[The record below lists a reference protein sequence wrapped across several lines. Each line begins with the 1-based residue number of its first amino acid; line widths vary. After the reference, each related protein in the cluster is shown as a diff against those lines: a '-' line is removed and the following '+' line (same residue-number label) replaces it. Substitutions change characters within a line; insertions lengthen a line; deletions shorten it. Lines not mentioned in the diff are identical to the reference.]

1 MSRREDRKEAFK
13 LLFSS
18 TFGINNC
25 DNSVSEFAKEIFTGV
40 NNNILII
47 DNMIKENIRNW
58 KFERISRVAK
68 SAMRMG
74 IYELIQE
81 KIPMAIAINEAV
93 EMAKIFG
100 SEEEANYVQAVLTSV
115 SSSYKNYINNKNNLI
130 VK

>member
-1 MSRREDRKEAFK
+1 MSRREERKEAFK

-18 TFGINNC
+18 TFGINNFS
-25 DNSVSEFAKEIFTGV
+25 DDVSKFTKEIFTGV
-40 NNNILII
+40 NENILII
-47 DNMIKENIRNW
+47 DDLIKKNIRNW

-74 IYELIQE
+74 IYEVIKE
-81 KIPMAIAINEAV
+81 EIPAPVAINEAV

-115 SSSYKNYINNKNNLI
+115 VNYYKEYIKQNNFI

>member
-1 MSRREDRKEAFK
+1 MSRREERKEAFK

-18 TFGINNC
+18 TFGINNFS
-25 DNSVSEFAKEIFTGV
+25 DDVSKFTKEIFTGV
-40 NNNILII
+40 NENILII
-47 DNMIKENIRNW
+47 DDLIKKNIRNW

-74 IYELIQE
+74 IYEVIKE
-81 KIPMAIAINEAV
+81 EIPAPVAINEAV

-115 SSSYKNYINNKNNLI
+115 VNSYKEYIKQNNFI

>member
-1 MSRREDRKEAFK
+1 MSRREERKEAFK

-18 TFGINNC
+18 TFGINNFS
-25 DNSVSEFAKEIFTGV
+25 DDVSKFAKEIFDGV
-40 NNNILII
+40 NENILII
-47 DNMIKENIRNW
+47 DDLIKKNIRNW

-74 IYELIQE
+74 IYEVIKE
-81 KIPMAIAINEAV
+81 EIPAPVAINEAV

-115 SSSYKNYINNKNNLI
+115 ANSYKEYIKQNNFI

>member
-1 MSRREDRKEAFK
+1 MSRREERKEAFK

-18 TFGINNC
+18 TFGINNFS
-25 DNSVSEFAKEIFTGV
+25 DDVSKFAKEIFDGV
-40 NNNILII
+40 NENILII
-47 DNMIKENIRNW
+47 DDLIKKNIQNW

-74 IYELIQE
+74 IYEVIKE
-81 KIPMAIAINEAV
+81 EIPAPVAINEAV

-115 SSSYKNYINNKNNLI
+115 VNSYKEYIKQNNFI

>member
-1 MSRREDRKEAFK
+1 MSRREERKYAFK

-18 TFGINNC
+18 TFGINNFS
-25 DNSVSEFAKEIFTGV
+25 DDVSKFTKEIFTGV
-40 NNNILII
+40 NENILII
-47 DNMIKENIRNW
+47 DDLIKKNIRNW

-74 IYELIQE
+74 IYEVIKE
-81 KIPMAIAINEAV
+81 EIPAPVAINEAV

-115 SSSYKNYINNKNNLI
+115 ANSYKEYIKQNNFI

>member
-1 MSRREDRKEAFK
+1 MSRREERKEAFK

-18 TFGINNC
+18 TFGINNFS
-25 DNSVSEFAKEIFTGV
+25 DDVSKFAKEIFDGV
-40 NNNILII
+40 NENILII
-47 DNMIKENIRNW
+47 DDLIKKNIRNW

-74 IYELIQE
+74 IYEVIKE
-81 KIPMAIAINEAV
+81 EIPAPVAINEAV
-93 EMAKIFG
+93 EMAKVFG

-115 SSSYKNYINNKNNLI
+115 VNYYKEYIKQNNFI

>member
-1 MSRREDRKEAFK
+1 MSRREERKEAFK

-18 TFGINNC
+18 TFGINNFS
-25 DNSVSEFAKEIFTGV
+25 DDVSKFAKEIFDGV
-40 NNNILII
+40 NENILII
-47 DNMIKENIRNW
+47 DDLIKKNIRNW

-74 IYELIQE
+74 IYEVIKE
-81 KIPMAIAINEAV
+81 EIPAPVAINEAV

-115 SSSYKNYINNKNNLI
+115 VNSYKEYIKQNNFI

>member
-1 MSRREDRKEAFK
+1 MSRREERKEAFK

-18 TFGINNC
+18 TFGINNFS
-25 DNSVSEFAKEIFTGV
+25 DDVSKFTKEIFTGV
-40 NNNILII
+40 NENILII
-47 DNMIKENIRNW
+47 DDLIKKNIRNW

-74 IYELIQE
+74 IYEVIKE
-81 KIPMAIAINEAV
+81 EIPAPVAINEAV
-93 EMAKIFG
+93 EMAKVFS

-115 SSSYKNYINNKNNLI
+115 VNSYKEYIKQNNFI

>member
-1 MSRREDRKEAFK
+1 MSRREERKEAFK

-18 TFGINNC
+18 TFGINNFS
-25 DNSVSEFAKEIFTGV
+25 DDVSKFAKEIFDGV
-40 NNNILII
+40 NENILII
-47 DNMIKENIRNW
+47 DDLIKKNIQNW

-74 IYELIQE
+74 IYEVIKE
-81 KIPMAIAINEAV
+81 EIPAPVAINEAV

-115 SSSYKNYINNKNNLI
+115 VNSYKEYIKQTYY
-130 VK
+130 

>member
-1 MSRREDRKEAFK
+1 MSRREERKEAFK

-18 TFGINNC
+18 TFGTNNFS
-25 DNSVSEFAKEIFTGV
+25 DDVSKFAKEVFAGV
-40 NNNILII
+40 NENILII
-47 DNMIKENIRNW
+47 DDLIKKNIRNW

-74 IYELIQE
+74 IYEVIKE
-81 KIPMAIAINEAV
+81 EIPAPVAINEAV

-115 SSSYKNYINNKNNLI
+115 ANSYKEYIKQNNFI

>member
-1 MSRREDRKEAFK
+1 MSRREERKEAFK

-18 TFGINNC
+18 TFGINNFS
-25 DNSVSEFAKEIFTGV
+25 DDVSKFTKEIFTGV
-40 NNNILII
+40 NENILII
-47 DNMIKENIRNW
+47 DDLIKKNIRNW
-58 KFERISRVAK
+58 KFERISRIAK

-74 IYELIQE
+74 IYEVIKE
-81 KIPMAIAINEAV
+81 EIPAPVAINEAV

-115 SSSYKNYINNKNNLI
+115 ANSYKEYIKQNNFI

>member
-58 KFERISRVAK
+58 KLERISRVAK

-100 SEEEANYVQAVLTSV
+100 SEEEANYVQGVLTSI
-115 SSSYKNYINNKNNLI
+115 SSFYKKYIQENNFIIK
-130 VK
+130 

>member
-1 MSRREDRKEAFK
+1 MSRREERKEAFK

-18 TFGINNC
+18 TFGINNFS
-25 DNSVSEFAKEIFTGV
+25 DDVSKFAKEIFTGV
-40 NNNILII
+40 NENILII
-47 DNMIKENIRNW
+47 DDLIKKNIRNW

-74 IYELIQE
+74 IYEVIKE
-81 KIPMAIAINEAV
+81 EIPAPVAINEAV

-115 SSSYKNYINNKNNLI
+115 ANSYKEYIKQNNFI

>member
-1 MSRREDRKEAFK
+1 MSRREERKEAFK

-18 TFGINNC
+18 TFGINNFS
-25 DNSVSEFAKEIFTGV
+25 DDVSKFAKEILDGV
-40 NNNILII
+40 NENILII
-47 DNMIKENIRNW
+47 DDLIKKNIQNW

-74 IYELIQE
+74 IYEVIKE
-81 KIPMAIAINEAV
+81 EIPAPVAINEAV

-115 SSSYKNYINNKNNLI
+115 VNSYKEYIKQNNFI

>member
-1 MSRREDRKEAFK
+1 MSRREERKEAFK

-18 TFGINNC
+18 TFGTNNFS
-25 DNSVSEFAKEIFTGV
+25 DDVSKFAKEVFAGV
-40 NNNILII
+40 NENILII
-47 DNMIKENIRNW
+47 DDLIKKNIRNW

-74 IYELIQE
+74 IYEVIKE
-81 KIPMAIAINEAV
+81 EIPAPVAINEAV

-100 SEEEANYVQAVLTSV
+100 SEEEANYVQGVLTSV
-115 SSSYKNYINNKNNLI
+115 ANSYKEYIKQNNFI

>member
-1 MSRREDRKEAFK
+1 MSRREERKEAFK
-13 LLFSS
+13 LLFSN
-18 TFGINNC
+18 TFGINNFS
-25 DNSVSEFAKEIFTGV
+25 DDVSKFAKEIFDGV
-40 NNNILII
+40 NENILII
-47 DNMIKENIRNW
+47 DDLIKKNIQNW

-74 IYELIQE
+74 IYEVIKE
-81 KIPMAIAINEAV
+81 EIPAPVAINEAV

-115 SSSYKNYINNKNNLI
+115 ANSYKEYIKQNNFI

>member
-1 MSRREDRKEAFK
+1 MSRREERKEAFK

-18 TFGINNC
+18 TFGINNFS
-25 DNSVSEFAKEIFTGV
+25 DDVSEFAKKIFAGV
-40 NNNILII
+40 NENILII
-47 DNMIKENIRNW
+47 DDLIKKNIRNW

-74 IYELIQE
+74 IYEVIKE
-81 KIPMAIAINEAV
+81 EIPAPVAINEAV

-115 SSSYKNYINNKNNLI
+115 ANSYKEYIKQNNFI

>member
-1 MSRREDRKEAFK
+1 MSRREERKEAFK

-18 TFGINNC
+18 TFGINNFS
-25 DNSVSEFAKEIFTGV
+25 DDVSKFTKEIFTGV
-40 NNNILII
+40 NENILII
-47 DNMIKENIRNW
+47 DDLIKKNIRNW

-74 IYELIQE
+74 IYEVIKE
-81 KIPMAIAINEAV
+81 EIPAPVAINEAV
-93 EMAKIFG
+93 EMAKVFG

-115 SSSYKNYINNKNNLI
+115 VNSYKEYIKQNNFI

>member
-1 MSRREDRKEAFK
+1 MSRREERKEAFK

-18 TFGINNC
+18 TFGINNFS
-25 DNSVSEFAKEIFTGV
+25 DDVSKFAKEIFDGV
-40 NNNILII
+40 NENILII
-47 DNMIKENIRNW
+47 DDLIKKNIRNW

-74 IYELIQE
+74 IYEVIKE
-81 KIPMAIAINEAV
+81 EIPAPVAINEAV

-115 SSSYKNYINNKNNLI
+115 VNYYKEYIKQNNFI

>member
-1 MSRREDRKEAFK
+1 MSRREERKEAFK

-18 TFGINNC
+18 TFGINNFS
-25 DNSVSEFAKEIFTGV
+25 DDVSKFTKEIFTGV
-40 NNNILII
+40 NENILII
-47 DNMIKENIRNW
+47 DDLIKKNIRNW

-74 IYELIQE
+74 IYEVIKE
-81 KIPMAIAINEAV
+81 EIPAPVAINEAV

-115 SSSYKNYINNKNNLI
+115 ANSYKEYIKQNNFI

>member
-1 MSRREDRKEAFK
+1 MSRREERKEAFK

-18 TFGINNC
+18 TFGINNFS
-25 DNSVSEFAKEIFTGV
+25 DDVSKFAKEIFDGV
-40 NNNILII
+40 NILII
-47 DNMIKENIRNW
+47 DDLIKKNIRNW

-74 IYELIQE
+74 IYEVIKE
-81 KIPMAIAINEAV
+81 EIPAPVAINEAV

-115 SSSYKNYINNKNNLI
+115 ANSYKEYIKQNNFI